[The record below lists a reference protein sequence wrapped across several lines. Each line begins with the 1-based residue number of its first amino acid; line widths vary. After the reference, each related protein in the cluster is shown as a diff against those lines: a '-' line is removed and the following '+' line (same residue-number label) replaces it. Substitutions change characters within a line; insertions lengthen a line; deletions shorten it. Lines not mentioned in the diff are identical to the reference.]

1 MGAAASV
8 GDLATNFDE
17 GKVSKDEVVEA
28 LLPHYQSNP
37 KKYEEV
43 YRILVDRAN
52 HEKRMK
58 DQDAIKPKGTNF
70 EEPTPLTEELVIA
83 LNNVRLNPKSY
94 IPIAEEHLKSF
105 TDDHHYKDKNG
116 RENMKIR
123 TREGRAAVEECIE
136 FLKTAEPAR
145 AITANKFLELS
156 ALDHVQDLSSNNS
169 LSHTSSNGDA
179 LQDRIEKHGT
189 WRGTIGEIIDC
200 GNNTAENIVLMQLID
215 DGTPSRGHR
224 MNCLNPDFLQ
234 VGAAINSH
242 PNFQFCCVVDFATN
256 VLDWGDVQK
265 DDITVETSTPNK
277 EDQSPEF
284 RRVLHTIPM
293 ENVIQEIDSMLSAGD
308 CTVTIEFKASTH
320 SAVVLCKKGS
330 TTRKM
335 QISWGA
341 EKSNE

>member
-1 MGAAASV
+1 MGSAASV
-8 GDLATNFDE
+8 GESASNFD
-17 GKVSKDEVVEA
+17 KDALSKEELVDT
-28 LLPHYQSNP
+28 LLPHFLANPAKYDEIYQ
-37 KKYEEV
+37 
-43 YRILVDRAN
+43 ILVDRREHENLMKEKAAN
-52 HEKRMK
+52 E
-58 DQDAIKPKGTNF
+58 PKGQNF
-70 EEPTPLTEELVIA
+70 ESPTAFTDEIVLA

-94 IPIAEEHLKSF
+94 IAIAEEHLKSF
-105 TDDHHYKDKNG
+105 TDETHYKDKNG

-123 TREGRAAVEECIE
+123 TREGKAAVLECIE
-136 FLKTAEPAR
+136 FLKTAEPVR
-145 AITANKFLELS
+145 AITSNTFLEKS
-156 ALDHVQDLSSNNS
+156 ALDHVDDLSTNNT
-169 LSHTSSNGDA
+169 LSHSSTNGDA
-179 LQDRIEKHGT
+179 LQQRIEKHGT

-224 MNCLNPDFLQ
+224 LNCLNPDFLV

-277 EDQSPEF
+277 TEQSPEF
-284 RRVLHTIPM
+284 RRVLRTIPM
-293 ENVIQEIDSMLSAGD
+293 ENVIKEIDSMLSAGD
-308 CTVTIEFKASTH
+308 CTVTIEFKSSTH

-335 QISWGA
+335 QISWGT
-341 EKSNE
+341 EKS